1 MMANE
6 PYPYNLPP
14 WRRSHRASSPDGRF
28 TAEIQKASEMSMCAP
43 TKGKLCV
50 SGGREISDCS
60 PAFLWSEDSRYLAV
74 PQWVSRFLRRAK
86 QRIIIYDMDASAV
99 YASEPIY
106 TMLILERFTASQLSG
121 TDSHLRKPKAVTIS
135 LERELKRYRKI

>member
-1 MMANE
+1 MANE

-28 TAEIQKASEMSMCAP
+28 TAEIREASEMCMSGP
-43 TKGKLCV
+43 TKGKLGG
-50 SGGREISDCS
+50 SGVREISDCS

-74 PQWVSRFLRRAK
+74 PQWVSWFLRRPK
-86 QRIIIYDMDASAV
+86 QRMIIYDMDSSAV
-99 YASEPIY
+99 YASEPIF
-106 TMLILERFTASQLSG
+106 TMLILERFSASQLSG
-121 TDSHLRKPKAVTIS
+121 TDSPLLKPKAVTIS